1 MSFQTVED
9 MQDRLRNMCDEI
21 DCLKYELEK
30 AASDERAKIVAWL
43 LDRKQMSDFYIDHNE
58 AEEIAQ
64 YVKDGEH
71 LK

>member
-9 MQDRLRNMCDEI
+9 MQERLHNLCDEI

-43 LDRKQMSDFYIDHNE
+43 RSMLLDLAAQEIE
-58 AEEIAQ
+58 A
-64 YVKDGEH
+64 GEH

>member
-9 MQDRLRNMCDEI
+9 MQERLRNMCDEI

-30 AASDERAKIVAWL
+30 AATDERAKIVDWL
-43 LDRKQMSDFYIDHNE
+43 RKDGILDWLADEIE
-58 AEEIAQ
+58 A
-64 YVKDGEH
+64 GEH

>member
-30 AASDERAKIVAWL
+30 AASDERAKIVTYLKHHDPDGCWS
-43 LDRKQMSDFYIDHNE
+43 KEIE
-58 AEEIAQ
+58 A
-64 YVKDGEH
+64 GEH

>member
-9 MQDRLRNMCDEI
+9 MQERLHNLCDEI

-30 AASDERAKIVAWL
+30 AATDERAKIVAWL
-43 LDRKQMSDFYIDHNE
+43 RENPRGMIEYEELYASSIE
-58 AEEIAQ
+58 A
-64 YVKDGEH
+64 GEH